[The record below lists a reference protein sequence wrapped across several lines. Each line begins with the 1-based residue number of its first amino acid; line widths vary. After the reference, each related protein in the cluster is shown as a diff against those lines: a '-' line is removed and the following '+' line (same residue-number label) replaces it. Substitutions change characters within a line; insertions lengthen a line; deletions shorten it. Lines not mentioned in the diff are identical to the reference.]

1 MHLGIIL
8 TTILFSAFF
17 SGMEIA
23 YFSANKLRLELD
35 MKQETFTSRILALF
49 SENPGQ
55 YIVTMLIGNNISL
68 VVYGIFMAIILDP
81 FLQQLTH
88 SESWL
93 LILQTIISTLIILVL
108 AEFIPKAVFR
118 LNSNAFLKW
127 LGIPVWLFY
136 FLFYPVSRF
145 TIALSN
151 GILSLFFRIKHQ
163 GRPVNQVFGVMDLQH
178 LVHESELSEEEEQVA
193 HSLRIFQNALEFS
206 KVKLRECMIP
216 RTELVAL
223 DKEAT
228 VEEIRNTFVET
239 GLSKILIFE
248 NSIDHII
255 GYLNIKDFFHDP
267 SSIAEVLYTIPI
279 VPESMSA
286 SKLLGMF
293 VEDKK
298 GIALVV
304 DEFGGTA
311 GIVTIEDI
319 LEEIFGE
326 IEDEHDSSA
335 LLEKQIGPDEYLL
348 SGRLEI
354 DYLNNK
360 YQLEIPEEDEYETL
374 AGYILHRYESLP
386 KSNQNL
392 SLDDFEIKILKI
404 TETRI
409 DLIKLVRHPKNGE

>member
-1 MHLGIIL
+1 MYPGIIII
-8 TTILFSAFF
+8 TILFSAFF

-23 YFSANKLRLELD
+23 YISANKLRLELD
-35 MKQETFTSRILALF
+35 IKQDTYYSRILSLF
-49 SENPGQ
+49 SSNPGQ

-68 VVYGIFMAIILDP
+68 VIYGIFMALVLNP
-81 FLQQLTH
+81 FLQSFTH
-88 SESWL
+88 TETWI

-118 LNSNAFLKW
+118 LKPNEFLKW
-127 LGIPVWLFY
+127 LGVPVWIFY

-151 GILSLFFRIKHQ
+151 GILKSFFRVKSP
-163 GRPVNQVFGVMDLQH
+163 GVPVNQVFGISDLQH
-178 LVHESELSEEEEQVA
+178 LVHESDISDEEEEA
-193 HSLRIFQNALEFS
+193 HNLWIFQNALDFS
-206 KVKLRECMIP
+206 KVKLRECMVP

-223 DKEAT
+223 EKNAT
-228 VEEIRNTFVET
+228 LDEIRNTFVET
-239 GLSKILIFE
+239 GLSKILIYE
-248 NSIDHII
+248 ESLDHIT
-255 GYLNIKDFFHDP
+255 GYINIKDYFRDP
-267 SSIAEVLYTIPI
+267 VSVEEVLHPLPI
-279 VPESMSA
+279 VPESMPA
-286 SKLLGMF
+286 NKLLGMF

-304 DEFGGTA
+304 DEFGGTS

-326 IEDEHDSSA
+326 IEDEHDSSM
-335 LLEKQIGPDEYLL
+335 LLEKQLGENQYLF

-360 YQLEIPEEDEYETL
+360 YQLDIPEEDEYETL
-374 AGYILHRYESLP
+374 AGYILYRYESLP
-386 KSNQNL
+386 KPNQIL
-392 SLDDFEIKILKI
+392 KLDTFEIRIVKM

-409 DLIKLVRHPKNGE
+409 DLVRLIKLSGDTD